1 MRFKNIIDSEDLAN
15 MSNPSNLNIC
25 LRQHALEALTITDPC
40 AKVSYV
46 EAIDLDGDYQLDTAA
61 DYQALAATAT
71 IPGRPAKPEL
81 VDPKAVGVRSVH
93 TDEGRATLL
102 HAIAHIEFN
111 AINLHLD
118 IVWRFP
124 NQPEAFYLDW
134 LQVAKEEAK
143 HFRLLRQRLGA
154 MGYDYGNYTAHN
166 GLWDMAEKTKDDL
179 LARLALV
186 PRTLEAR
193 GLDVTPGIQQ
203 RLAQVGDEKS
213 VAILDIILAEEVG
226 HVAIGNRWYLVECA
240 AAGLEPIEA
249 YAELLRRYG
258 VANPKG
264 PFNTEARMRA
274 GFSEDE
280 IAWLNSLNAANKRS
294 QSNQ

>member
-1 MRFKNIIDSEDLAN
+1 MTQAK
-15 MSNPSNLNIC
+15 C
-25 LRQHALEALTITDPC
+25 LREQALEALILSDPC
-40 AKVSYV
+40 AKVTAV
-46 EAIDLDGDYQLDTAA
+46 ESINLAGDYFIDVNA
-61 DYQALAATAT
+61 DYQEMVADAA

-81 VDPKAVGVRSVH
+81 VDPKAVGMRSVH
-93 TDEGRATLL
+93 TEAGRATLL

-124 NQPEAFYLDW
+124 QQSEVFYLDW
-134 LQVAKEEAK
+134 LRVAKEEAK
-143 HFRLLRQRLGA
+143 HFRLLRQRLAA
-154 MGYDYGNYTAHN
+154 MGYDYGAYTAHN
-166 GLWDMAEKTKDDL
+166 GLWDMAEKTKTDL

-213 VAILDIILAEEVG
+213 VAILDIILEEEVG
-226 HVAIGNRWYLVECA
+226 HVEIGNRWYLAECA
-240 AAGLEPIEA
+240 ALDLDPIVA
-249 YAELLRRYG
+249 YADLLKKYG

-264 PFNTEARMRA
+264 PFNKAARKLA
-274 GFSEDE
+274 GFSDE
-280 IAWLNSLNAANKRS
+280 ELAWLESLDQNPKNPKS
-294 QSNQ
+294 PKKH